1 MIISA
6 KNSVHESDNQL
17 IIERLLSKIRK
28 LEQQLELAESSNRG
42 NSSSQARYSSQP
54 ALSADELSML
64 TTLF

>member
-28 LEQQLELAESSNRG
+28 LEQQLELAESGNRG
-42 NSSSQARYSSQP
+42 NSSPQTSYSSQP

>member
-17 IIERLLSKIRK
+17 IIERLLSKIKK
-28 LEQQLELAESSNRG
+28 LEQQLELAESGNRG
-42 NSSSQARYSSQP
+42 HSSSQTSYSNQP

>member
-28 LEQQLELAESSNRG
+28 LEQQLELAESDNRAF
-42 NSSSQARYSSQP
+42 SSSQATYSSKS

>member
-42 NSSSQARYSSQP
+42 NSSSQARNSSQP